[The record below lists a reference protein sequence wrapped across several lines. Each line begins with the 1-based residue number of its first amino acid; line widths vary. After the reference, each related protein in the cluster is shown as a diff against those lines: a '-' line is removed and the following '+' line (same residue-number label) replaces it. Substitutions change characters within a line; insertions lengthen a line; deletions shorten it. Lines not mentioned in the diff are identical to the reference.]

1 MYLLAR
7 VPPAHTP
14 PACATPVH
22 AHAMSRRTTWH
33 GRRGEDPTGLGWW
46 PQAPEAPGAGWTG
59 LPTPRPRGERGLWQ
73 GSMAPPAPHTD
84 LPCLGSFWAPGQ
96 PDRTDYGPWGQE
108 SCAQIHPVGNGLWN
122 DRNCNFTFPWICKRG
137 PECDLTPAT
146 LPAPHPTPP
155 CQMSPPG
162 TRSPP
167 WGRAAPRQAPMPCRR
182 CHQCS
187 GPWHHPVALRAL
199 CSALIKLPLLHLLR
213 LPLALPAEGALT
225 PRPPQTPGTQ

>member
-1 MYLLAR
+1 MLSQFSRRMCRARQNCGKHGHSWWQPGPLCCLTPVDYLAR
-7 VPPAHTP
+7 EARGGSYWIGLV
-14 PACATPVH
+14 ATGPGGSWRWVDR
-22 AHAMSRRTTWH
+22 AAYS
-33 GRRGEDPTGLGWW
+33 
-46 PQAPEAPGAGWTG
+46 QA
-59 LPTPRPRGERGLWQ
+59 Q
-73 GSMAPPAPHTD
+73 
-84 LPCLGSFWAPGQ
+84 SFWAPGQ

-122 DRNCNFTFPWICKRG
+122 DHNCNFTFPWICKKG

-162 TRSPP
+162 TPSPP

-199 CSALIKLPLLHLLR
+199 CSALIKLPLLHLLW

-225 PRPPQTPGTQ
+225 PRPPQTPGTR